1 LASGIGIIVG
11 AGIYVLIGEATA
23 EAGGTV
29 WLAFLIAAGLS
40 ALTALSYAEL
50 AAMYPTAAA
59 EYEYTRHAFPQL
71 LAFLVGWV
79 MIAGLTV
86 AAAAVSLG
94 FAQYATLFLD
104 VDERIL
110 SLGLLATLTL
120 IALAGLEYSA
130 RLTVVLALIQVAGL
144 LVVIAIGIPHIGEEN
159 LFEGN
164 GATGI
169 LGASALVFF
178 AFIGFDEVITL
189 AEETENPRRTVPL
202 ALLAGLGGSTLL
214 YVAVAVTAVSVL
226 GANDLGASERPLA
239 DVLATA
245 IGGGAEKAI
254 AIVAMVA
261 TTNTT
266 LLALTAA
273 SRITYGMAARDA
285 FPRALSRVTR
295 RSRTPFIAVIASA
308 LVAAAFAMLGDLR
321 LIASTTDVAVYVVF
335 IAVNLTVIILRIR
348 EPAAQRPFRSP
359 LSIRAVPLLPILGI
373 GATVLMMTGLERGS
387 WLLGAG
393 LVALGILAGLVL
405 RARRN
410 QPTPPPSP

>member
-189 AEETENPRRTVPL
+189 AEGTPAARSHSHFSP
-202 ALLAGLGGSTLL
+202 GLGVRRCST
-214 YVAVAVTAVSVL
+214 SP
-226 GANDLGASERPLA
+226 S
-239 DVLATA
+239 
-245 IGGGAEKAI
+245 
-254 AIVAMVA
+254 
-261 TTNTT
+261 
-266 LLALTAA
+266 
-273 SRITYGMAARDA
+273 
-285 FPRALSRVTR
+285 LS
-295 RSRTPFIAVIASA
+295 P
-308 LVAAAFAMLGDLR
+308 
-321 LIASTTDVAVYVVF
+321 
-335 IAVNLTVIILRIR
+335 
-348 EPAAQRPFRSP
+348 Q
-359 LSIRAVPLLPILGI
+359 
-373 GATVLMMTGLERGS
+373 
-387 WLLGAG
+387 
-393 LVALGILAGLVL
+393 
-405 RARRN
+405 
-410 QPTPPPSP
+410 